1 MWKTYLPISP
11 EKEMKKKIGLGL
23 LEADSLVN
31 EPDMDFWCN
40 LVHWFNKSRESYKR
54 GSPCSI
60 SRYSAAKNTAI

>member
-40 LVHWFNKSRESYKR
+40 LVHWINKSRES
-54 GSPCSI
+54 
-60 SRYSAAKNTAI
+60 